1 MNGPDPEVIT
11 RLHDARPLGAP
22 IRHAACSEVSI
33 MPGPHAVVIAA
44 ILLFPW
50 SLVLTAVIATVWPKA
65 RALARPR
72 HLR

>member
-1 MNGPDPEVIT
+1 
-11 RLHDARPLGAP
+11 
-22 IRHAACSEVSI
+22 
-33 MPGPHAVVIAA
+33 MPGPHEVVIAA

-50 SLVLTAVIATVWPKA
+50 SLVVTAVIGTVWPKA

>member
-1 MNGPDPEVIT
+1 
-11 RLHDARPLGAP
+11 
-22 IRHAACSEVSI
+22 
-33 MPGPHAVVIAA
+33 VVIAA

-72 HLR
+72 HLREHGAGAMISADAGSGWKAASGTHEGRR